1 MKIEYEF
8 ADGWCLIA
16 LRREDIHNQFP
27 SQQKRG
33 TFCPI
38 CRNTYAF
45 IYKNAYIVYTILNF
59 IAYISQ
65 KFFISYN

>member
-1 MKIEYEF
+1 MHRVCPGGARTYTTNFRPVK
-8 ADGWCLIA
+8 
-16 LRREDIHNQFP
+16 
-27 SQQKRG
+27 KRG
-33 TFCPI
+33 TFYPI
-38 CRNTYAF
+38 YRNTYAF